1 MISYRN
7 LEETQLSRLSEIDR
21 TESIR
26 VGFEVAGGKL
36 VEKDVDWDVP
46 NFVQDGEGEHS
57 IARQIEFCRS
67 HLARNA
73 VAIGAFDNEMLVGIG
88 ILTPNIRPG
97 MAQLAYLHVSAAWR
111 RMGIA
116 SAITH
121 QLLQHARAQGL
132 KRAYIS
138 ATPSESAVGFYQSFG
153 FDLVEEPL
161 PELYEL
167 EPEDIHM
174 VLELDAP

>member
-1 MISYRN
+1 
-7 LEETQLSRLSEIDR
+7 
-21 TESIR
+21 
-26 VGFEVAGGKL
+26 
-36 VEKDVDWDVP
+36 
-46 NFVQDGEGEHS
+46 
-57 IARQIEFCRS
+57 
-67 HLARNA
+67 

-97 MAQLAYLHVSAAWR
+97 MAQLAFLHVSAAWR

-116 SAITH
+116 SAITR

-132 KRAYIS
+132 KRAYVS
-138 ATPSESAVGFYQSFG
+138 ATPSESAVGFYRSFG

-161 PELYEL
+161 RELYEL

-174 VLELDAP
+174 VLELDAPEGTSSA